1 MNVIGYIMSIIK
13 TVNSAVLACLTKF
26 RKIMK
31 VFKILIIASLG
42 VFTAFSSMAD
52 GTENTSQAKP
62 EIQKAIDLSYT
73 HFQKTGN
80 IMLSIVPHN
89 MDTYTLEVKNQAGEV
104 VYTKECET
112 NFIQNV
118 DLSHLLTKGLYTVVL
133 SQNNIELRTSKVIL

>member
-1 MNVIGYIMSIIK
+1 
-13 TVNSAVLACLTKF
+13 
-26 RKIMK
+26 MK
-31 VFKILIIASLG
+31 VLKSIIIASLG
-42 VFTAFSSMAD
+42 LFTAFTSLAD

-89 MDTYTLEVKNQAGEV
+89 MEVYTLEVKNEAGEI
-104 VYTKECET
+104 VYTKEYES
-112 NFIQNV
+112 NYVQNV

-133 SQNNIELRTSKVIL
+133 SQNNIEFRTSKVIL